1 MKGQIRWLMSQ
12 EEKEK
17 KVKKKIRRKKQNE
30 VDSKAQL
37 RRNWKM

>member
-1 MKGQIRWLMSQ
+1 MKGQIRWLRSK
-12 EEKEK
+12 EEEEK
-17 KVKKKIRRKKQNE
+17 KVKKKMRKKWNE

>member
-1 MKGQIRWLMSQ
+1 MKGQIRWLRSK
-12 EEKEK
+12 EGEEK
-17 KVKKKIRRKKQNE
+17 KVKKKMRKKRNE

>member
-1 MKGQIRWLMSQ
+1 MKGQIRWLRSK
-12 EEKEK
+12 EEEEK
-17 KVKKKIRRKKQNE
+17 KVKKKMRKKQNE